1 MSFCIKN
8 YNQPKGLSMKIHQ
21 AAARFEVK
29 GPMGFGLRPKAQGHH
44 LVFAAGTGVL
54 CFVDLVAELARINTG
69 SHGLSGSLNSEE
81 KSNPEEVTI
90 DSENF

>member
-8 YNQPKGLSMKIHQ
+8 YGQPNGLSTKIHG
-21 AAARFEVK
+21 AASTFEVK

-44 LVFAAGTGVL
+44 IVFAAGTGVL

-69 SHGLSGSLNSEE
+69 AHGLSGSLNSEE
-81 KSNPEEVTI
+81 KSSADDV
-90 DSENF
+90 